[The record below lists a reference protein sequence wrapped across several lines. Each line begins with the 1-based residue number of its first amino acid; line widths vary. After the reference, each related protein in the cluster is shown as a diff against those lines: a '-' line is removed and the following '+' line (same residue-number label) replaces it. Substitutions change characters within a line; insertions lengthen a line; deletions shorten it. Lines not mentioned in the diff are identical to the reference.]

1 MKFCEGVTAKP
12 CAWGDLA
19 SPASPAS
26 DRPYFARSNTG
37 KYVHFSTGEKWGMLE
52 MSLDEQL
59 LSDEELKEIF
69 NALVVLE
76 GGVV

>member
-1 MKFCEGVTAKP
+1 MKFCEGVTTKP
-12 CAWGDLA
+12 CAWEDL
-19 SPASPAS
+19 ASPAS

-37 KYVHFSTGEKWGMLE
+37 RYVHFSTGKKWGMLE